1 MIPERDQNSPAEGGY
16 HDYAKG
22 TAITADIFEEVNGV
36 APSEAAKAAQHFSS

>member
-1 MIPERDQNSPAEGGY
+1 MIPERDHHSPAEGGY

-22 TAITADIFEEVNGV
+22 TAITAGFSEEVNGV